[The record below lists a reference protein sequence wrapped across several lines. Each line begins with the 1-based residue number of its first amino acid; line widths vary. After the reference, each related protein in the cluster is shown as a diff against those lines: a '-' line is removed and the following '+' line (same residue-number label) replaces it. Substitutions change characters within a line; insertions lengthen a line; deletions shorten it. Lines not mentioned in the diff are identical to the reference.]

1 VEKSVKRHT
10 FRSIISRFFA
20 SSSFFCGSSSFVS
33 SGIDSPVGG
42 VLSSGFCSV
51 SVDSHRRK
59 GRGDS
64 FLELDAW
71 MDRLALGLQDG
82 VENDL
87 EKEDVT
93 DARLCL
99 SSARRSM
106 IRLQGVEGVEV
117 EGKIFDGWMDR
128 LMNAPRLQNFQ

>member
-1 VEKSVKRHT
+1 
-10 FRSIISRFFA
+10 
-20 SSSFFCGSSSFVS
+20 
-33 SGIDSPVGG
+33 
-42 VLSSGFCSV
+42 
-51 SVDSHRRK
+51 
-59 GRGDS
+59 
-64 FLELDAW
+64 
-71 MDRLALGLQDG
+71 MDRLESSALGLQDG

-99 SSARRSM
+99 RSARRSM

-128 LMNAPRLQNFQ
+128 WMDECTSSPKFPVIVAASWTLAKLTKLGIASVLNLLTQL